1 MAGAPGNRRVVRGGS
16 FNNTADNARCAYRNN
31 RNPSNRNRNNGF
43 RVGVGVVAAH
53 FSPYSAA
60 PNSQKG
66 SEAAPPEM
74 SPGYGIVLSIV
85 EGLGDRGCVFC
96 ISKTR
101 ERKRGGHNVTMPLA
115 AVAGLR
121 ARRLGRITTV
131 PGP

>member
-1 MAGAPGNRRVVRGGS
+1 VYNRSAVRFAGWRGRPE
-16 FNNTADNARCAYRNN
+16 TARCAYRNHN
-31 RNPSNRNRNNGF
+31 NNPNNRNRNNGF

-85 EGLGDRGCVFC
+85 EGLGDRGEN
-96 ISKTR
+96 KR
-101 ERKRGGHNVTMPLA
+101 ESAGVT
-115 AVAGLR
+115 
-121 ARRLGRITTV
+121 T
-131 PGP
+131 